1 MKLRNFINGKAAQG
15 KNTASKLVRF
25 PTVRHYVSM
34 HLVVSGSERLGD
46 KVRRDRKFVLYP
58 STNVRAALDKMNAEN
73 VFAFEMYFSGRLD
86 L

>member
-1 MKLRNFINGKAAQG
+1 MKWRNFINGKAAQG
-15 KNTASKLVRF
+15 KNAVSKLVRF
-25 PTVRHYVSM
+25 PTVRPYVSM

-46 KVRRDRKFVLYP
+46 KVRRDRKFALYP